1 MRARLR
7 HGVLLGAFSSALVLA
22 VEIFGSWPHAEEAAL
37 ALRWLPAYCA
47 AGATLG
53 ALAALLAPWFAGP
66 LARERGPGVLLFGT
80 LLAFA
85 ILGGTWLPS
94 LLRNGALPS
103 LAWGI
108 LGTGSAV
115 GVHLL
120 GVAAAS
126 ARSAWLAGPLLA
138 PFTAA
143 AGLLAIAALT
153 GLAVLILPADRN
165 GKNPPPH
172 AAGAGRP
179 FNVAIVILDGARARN
194 FGAYGSFRAASP
206 RFDTLAEQG
215 VLFNNAFTTTPDHAE
230 AIADLLGGERSLAAE
245 CTALGWQ
252 TWACSADPAFSSASD
267 EPASAAWTGFSRVE
281 DLLVPPLP
289 ARLALARLVD
299 GLRSRVQPPAHHRP
313 ADLVV
318 QRALALIAGR
328 DPERPFLAVVH
339 GTDLLPPHDPPPE
352 LRDRF
357 LPEGL
362 AAADLEPER
371 LPQDPLRLALA
382 ERGEIHIGEREA
394 EALHSLYDAELLA
407 LDQALGAFADGLL
420 DLGVLED
427 TLLVVTADH
436 GLLLGD
442 DGGRLGHANSVHD
455 SVLRVPLLLRLPQRL
470 PAGASVA
477 ALVSLED
484 LAPAIRALRDGGE
497 ESLLL
502 HAARGE
508 TPRTCVVARVR
519 EKGAEIRVL
528 RTGYEKILVDG
539 RNFVVTAGDLRADPD
554 ENFLRA
560 RNLEDAAVE
569 RWWRRAAELLRSTS
583 AAGGSGNGGTIPG
596 D

>member
-7 HGVLLGAFSSALVLA
+7 HGVLLGACLSALVLA
-22 VEIFGSWPHAEEAAL
+22 AEILGSWPHAEEAAL
-37 ALRWLPAYCA
+37 ALRWLPAYCT
-47 AGATLG
+47 AGAALG

-66 LARERGPGVLLFGT
+66 SARERGPGILLFGT

-85 ILGGTWLPS
+85 ILGGTWLPP
-94 LLRNGALPS
+94 LLRDGALPS
-103 LAWGI
+103 LALGM
-108 LGTGSAV
+108 LGTGIAV

-153 GLAVLILPADRN
+153 GLGVLILPAGRSGND
-165 GKNPPPH
+165 PPPRP
-172 AAGAGRP
+172 AGDGRP
-179 FNVAIVILDGARARN
+179 LNVAIVILDGARARH
-194 FGAYGSFRAASP
+194 FGAYGSYRAASP

-230 AIADLLGGERSLAAE
+230 AIANLLGGERSLAAE

-252 TWACSADPAFSSASD
+252 TWACSADPAFSSAGD
-267 EPASAAWTGFSRVE
+267 KPASAAWTGFSRVA

-289 ARLALARLVD
+289 VRLALARLVD
-299 GLRSRVQPPAHHRP
+299 GVRSRIRPPAPRRP

-318 QRALALIAGR
+318 QRALELIAGR
-328 DPERPFLAVVH
+328 DPERPFLAVIH
-339 GTDLLPPHDPPPE
+339 WTDLLPPHDPPPE
-352 LRDRF
+352 LRNRF

-371 LPQDPLRLALA
+371 LPQDPVRLALA
-382 ERGEIHIGEREA
+382 ERGEIRIGEREA
-394 EALHSLYDAELLA
+394 EALRSLYDAELLA

-420 DLGVLED
+420 DLGVMED

-436 GLLLGD
+436 GLLLGE
-442 DGGRLGHANSVHD
+442 DGGRLGHAESVHD

-484 LAPAIRALRDGGE
+484 VAPAIRALRDGSE
-497 ESLLL
+497 DSPLLR
-502 HAARGE
+502 AARGE
-508 TPRTCVVARVR
+508 TPHECVMASIR
-519 EKGAEIRVL
+519 EKDAEIRVL
-528 RTGYEKILVDG
+528 RTKHEKILVDE
-539 RNFVVTAGDLRADPD
+539 RRFVVTAGDLRADPD
-554 ENFLRA
+554 ENFLRD
-560 RNLEDAAVE
+560 RDLEDEAVE
-569 RWWRRAAELLRSTS
+569 RWWRRAAELLRSAS
-583 AAGGSGNGGTIPG
+583 AAGGSGDGGAVSG
-596 D
+596 G